1 MIGEFD
7 DNISNSRRQILQT
20 YQEGSK
26 DTMMN
31 IVYKALMEGEQQAI
45 TSKTPVNE
53 KVKALKNVLGY
64 FETTEEYE
72 KCHNIKKIIDK
83 IC

>member
-1 MIGEFD
+1 MISDFEDSG
-7 DNISNSRRQILQT
+7 IQHLI
-20 YQEGSK
+20 EGSK

-31 IVYKALMEGEQQAI
+31 MVYEAI
-45 TSKTPVNE
+45 MRNEEDAIYSNTPIEE
-53 KVKALKNVLGY
+53 KVTALNNVLGY

-72 KCHNIKKIIDK
+72 KCYNIKKIIDK

>member
-1 MIGEFD
+1 MISDFEDSG
-7 DNISNSRRQILQT
+7 IKHLI
-20 YQEGSK
+20 EGSK

-31 IVYKALMEGEQQAI
+31 MVYEAI
-45 TSKTPVNE
+45 MRNEEDAIYSNTPIEE
-53 KVKALKNVLGY
+53 KVTALNNVLGY

>member
-1 MIGEFD
+1 MISDFEDSGIQ
-7 DNISNSRRQILQT
+7 NLI
-20 YQEGSK
+20 EGSK

-31 IVYKALMEGEQQAI
+31 MVYEAI
-45 TSKTPVNE
+45 MRNEEDAIYSNTPIEE
-53 KVKALKNVLGY
+53 KVTALNNVLGY

-72 KCHNIKKIIDK
+72 KCYNIKKIIDK

>member
-7 DNISNSRRQILQT
+7 DNISSERRRILAS
-20 YQEGSK
+20 YEEGSK

-45 TSKTPVNE
+45 TSNTPVDE
-53 KVKALKNVLGY
+53 KLKALKNVLGY
-64 FETTEEYE
+64 FEKTEEYE

>member
-1 MIGEFD
+1 MISDFEDSGIQ
-7 DNISNSRRQILQT
+7 NLI
-20 YQEGSK
+20 EGSK

-31 IVYKALMEGEQQAI
+31 MVYEAI
-45 TSKTPVNE
+45 MRNEEDAIYSNSPIEE
-53 KVKALKNVLGY
+53 KVTALNNVLGY

-72 KCHNIKKIIDK
+72 KCYNIKKIIDK